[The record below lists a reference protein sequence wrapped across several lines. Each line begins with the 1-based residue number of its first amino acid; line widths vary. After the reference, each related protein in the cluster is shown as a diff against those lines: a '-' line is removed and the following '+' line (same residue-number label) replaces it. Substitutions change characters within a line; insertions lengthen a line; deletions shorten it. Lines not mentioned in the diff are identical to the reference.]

1 MDEQL
6 KAWRADA
13 KHLPDFLKDFHD
25 QKDFFKMMH
34 ERLTTDDNSYTKD
47 ISWVAGQIYTVD
59 MFLWY
64 CAKFGYTLQRSRAK
78 QNFEDLDQ
86 AISANNNQR
95 NDHFANLLLGAIKK
109 EEPPAE

>member
-1 MDEQL
+1 
-6 KAWRADA
+6 
-13 KHLPDFLKDFHD
+13 
-25 QKDFFKMMH
+25 
-34 ERLTTDDNSYTKD
+34 
-47 ISWVAGQIYTVD
+47 